1 MSEAQTQRSWV
12 TVASPWAA
20 LVTWEIPSTQLM
32 LLSQDKMV
40 GDHGQGAGGDQ
51 PYHRAHRREGEVLGD
66 PYRQVSLPEGGED
79 EPALQAGPDVG
90 WMNTAGRPGVYQGP
104 SLCQEPRTLCSHF
117 I

>member
-1 MSEAQTQRSWV
+1 MDKGLVV
-12 TVASPWAA
+12 TNHTTE
-20 LVTWEIPSTQLM
+20 LT
-32 LLSQDKMV
+32 
-40 GDHGQGAGGDQ
+40 GG
-51 PYHRAHRREGEVLGD
+51 REGGVLGD
-66 PYRQVSLPEGGED
+66 PYRQASLPEGGED